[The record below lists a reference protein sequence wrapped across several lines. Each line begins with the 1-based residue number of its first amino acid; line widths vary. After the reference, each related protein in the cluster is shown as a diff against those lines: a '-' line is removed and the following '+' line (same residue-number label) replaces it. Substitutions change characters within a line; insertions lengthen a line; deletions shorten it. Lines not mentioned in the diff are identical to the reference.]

1 MAATSERSYT
11 DAAGETKAQYL
22 FAAACTGF
30 YQESYLRTES
40 LGNADLVLQALAYMN
55 DTDVTLRIPVKRL
68 AANDIV
74 ISRGGMVL
82 FSAVFVAAAPLALLA
97 AGAAVFLKRRRA

>member
-1 MAATSERSYT
+1 
-11 DAAGETKAQYL
+11 
-22 FAAACTGF
+22 
-30 YQESYLRTES
+30 
-40 LGNADLVLQALAYMN
+40 MN

>member
-1 MAATSERSYT
+1 MKKIIE
-11 DAAGETKAQYL
+11 AQ
-22 FAAACTGF
+22 
-30 YQESYLRTES
+30 
-40 LGNADLVLQALAYMN
+40 
-55 DTDVTLRIPVKRL
+55 IPEEKLNRL
-68 AANDIV
+68 ATVFIQAANEFTSYIV